1 MVLFSTIMFSPPL
14 SVQAQTPGTP
24 TPAPTGDHQL
34 PPVEGKINPPA
45 HPKMD
50 STLNRIVGDVAAGQS
65 AVQSATSAPLHK
77 AEAVLVTFY
86 VVDGQHGDALL
97 DYLEANGAS
106 VRNIGVDYLEAYV
119 PVSLLVSA
127 SETPGVI
134 RVQTIIPPQPAQ
146 QAAISE
152 GVEAHGADT
161 WHAAGI
167 TGHGI
172 KIGVV
177 DMGFDKFGDLMG
189 TELPANVQV
198 LCFSDV
204 GVSSSSQSDCETEGD
219 AHGTAVTEA
228 LYDIAPDATYFI
240 SNPLSRGD
248 LKATVEWMIANDVD
262 VINQSLLWVW
272 DGPGDGTSPYS
283 DSPLRTVDTAVES
296 GATWV
301 NAAGNYAMSTWFGR
315 FSDGNGNQY
324 HEFARGAECNL
335 VAFDAGE
342 LAIIDLRWHDNW
354 GGASR
359 DLDLM
364 VMPPTIEGE
373 YYLENALSSEWKQSG
388 RPEDIP
394 FESVVFT
401 VAQTSDYCI
410 AVRHY
415 SGDLPTWMQL
425 QAVAGQFLKHH
436 TVNGSI
442 GNPAESANAGLL
454 AVGATG
460 VDNLDVIRPFSSR
473 GPTPDGRIKPDV
485 VGADGTYSAAY
496 GERWFGT
503 SLSSPHVAGLV
514 ALARQRFPDYSAEQA
529 AEYIRKQAE
538 AHATVPKP
546 NNTWGYGFAKLLAT
560 DAVEPTPE
568 PTESCWTEVEG
579 DAIFYGAW
587 DENCLSDKPAEDGG
601 DRYAQFYT
609 FGLAETANI
618 IGTLESAED
627 AMLYLLEGDGKD
639 GRVLHQNDDADNA
652 AGLNLATDSRIAV
665 ELQPGDYTIEATTY
679 AATTSGDFVLTVTLG
694 VPVEPPPTPMPPPMP
709 PPIPPVDT
717 GYTFISSGADHV
729 CALHSDGLVSCWG
742 ANDSGQAS
750 PPPTGTYIAI
760 SSGQSH
766 TCALRSDGSV
776 VCWGSLV
783 VNP

>member
-14 SVQAQTPGTP
+14 SVQAQTPTTP
-24 TPAPTGDHQL
+24 TPAPTGDQQL
-34 PPVEGKINPPA
+34 PPIDGKINPPA

-50 STLNRIVGDVAAGQS
+50 STLNRIVGNVAAGQS
-65 AVQSATSAPLHK
+65 AVQSATLAPLHK
-77 AEAVLVTFY
+77 AEAVLVTFH

-172 KIGVV
+172 KIGVL
-177 DMGFDKFGDLMG
+177 DAGFDKFGDLMG

-240 SNPLSRGD
+240 SNPWSAGD

-262 VINQSLLWVW
+262 VINQSLIWTW

-283 DSPLRTVDTAVES
+283 VSPLRTVDMAVES
-296 GATWV
+296 GVTWV
-301 NAAGNYAMSTWFGR
+301 NSAGNDAMSTWFGE
-315 FSDGNGNQY
+315 FSDGNGNGS
-324 HEFARGAECNL
+324 HNFELDVECNL
-335 VAFDAGE
+335 VTLEAGDR
-342 LAIIDLRWHDNW
+342 AIIDLRWDDNW
-354 GGASR
+354 EGASR
-359 DLDLM
+359 DLDLY
-364 VMPPTIEGE
+364 VIPPDLGGN
-373 YYLENALSSEWKQSG
+373 YSFSNAWSSEAQQLG
-388 RPEDIP
+388 QPEHIP
-394 FESVVFT
+394 FESVAFD
-401 VAQTSDYCI
+401 APQTNDYCI
-410 AVRHY
+410 AVNRY
-415 SGDLPTWMQL
+415 YGTSPGWMQL
-425 QAVAGQFLKHH
+425 QAFAGQDLQFH
-436 TVNGSI
+436 TLSGSI

-454 AVGATG
+454 AVGTTG
-460 VDNLDVIRPFSSR
+460 VDNLDVIRAFSSR
-473 GPTPDGRIKPDV
+473 GPAPDGRIKPDV

-503 SLSSPHVAGLV
+503 SLASPYVAGLA
-514 ALARQRFPDYSAEQA
+514 ALVQQRFPEHTPDQVAG
-529 AEYIRKQAE
+529 YIKQQAE
-538 AHATVPKP
+538 PRGTVP
-546 NNTWGYGFAKLLAT
+546 NNTWGYGFARLFAAA
-560 DAVEPTPE
+560 AVEPEPSPTPE
-568 PTESCWTEVEG
+568 PTASCWTEVAG

-601 DRYAQFYT
+601 DRYAQFYM
-609 FGLAETANI
+609 FGLTETANI
-618 IGTLESAED
+618 IVTLESAED

-639 GRVLHQNDDADNA
+639 GRVLEQNDDADNA
-652 AGLNLATDSRIAV
+652 AGLNLATDSRIAM

-679 AATTSGDFVLTVTLG
+679 AATTSGDFTLTVGLG
-694 VPVEPPPTPMPPPMP
+694 VPVEPPPPPTPTP
-709 PPIPPVDT
+709 PPIPPADM
-717 GYTFISSGADHV
+717 GYIVISSGADHV
-729 CALHSDGLVSCWG
+729 CALHSDGSVACWG
-742 ANDSGQAS
+742 ENDQGQAT
-750 PPPTGTYIAI
+750 PPNGTYIAI

-766 TCALRSDGSV
+766 TCALRSDGAV
-776 VCWGSLV
+776 VCWGNMV